1 MMYGKIAAVQAS
13 KVTLQSRSD
22 NKDGRQRRKMGG
34 GGAES
39 MQINIDKKINIII
52 KRMEKIM
59 LPSK

>member
-34 GGAES
+34 GAES